1 MTGPCASE
9 QPAAPPPATERF
21 IIGGDD
27 PAMLTEVRT
36 QLDADPQATV
46 LQVQG
51 TAETPTLI
59 VAEMPTDRADQL
71 RSEYSDRVNVER
83 DLPLQPF
90 VQEPG

>member
-1 MTGPCASE
+1 MTGPCASDP
-9 QPAAPPPATERF
+9 PATPPPATERF
-21 IIGGDD
+21 IIGGGD
-27 PAMLTEVRT
+27 PAALAEVRT
-36 QLDADPQATV
+36 RLDADPQATV

-59 VAEMPTDRADQL
+59 VAEMPTDRADRL
-71 RSEYSDRVNVER
+71 RAEFADRVVVER

>member
-1 MTGPCASE
+1 MTGPCAPE
-9 QPAAPPPATERF
+9 PPASPPPATERF

-27 PAMLTEVRT
+27 PAVLTEVRR

-59 VAEMPTDRADQL
+59 VAEMPPDRADRL
-71 RSEYSDRVNVER
+71 RAAFADRVVVER

-90 VQEPG
+90 LQEPG